1 MQASAVPDFETKL
14 SESYK
19 AIPDGDCRLAGVCG
33 LSRLATCFTTWN
45 ILNYIVQLF
54 VSLAQFFLSFMSRT
68 GAVLHGFIRWV
79 STTVHWGSKL
89 LSSLN
94 TLR

>member
-33 LSRLATCFTTWN
+33 LSRLATCFITWN

-54 VSLAQFFLSFMSRT
+54 VSLAQFFLSCPGLVQFFMVSLGGSPQQCT
-68 GAVLHGFIRWV
+68 GEA
-79 STTVHWGSKL
+79 
-89 LSSLN
+89 N
-94 TLR
+94 C

>member
-14 SESYK
+14 SESYQ
-19 AIPDGDCRLAGVCG
+19 ALPDGDCRLVGICS

-45 ILNYIVQLF
+45 TLNYIVQLF
-54 VSLAQFFLSFMSRT
+54 VSLAQYSLSFMLWT
-68 GAVLHGFIRWV
+68 GAILHGFTRWV